1 MEQATFAV
9 LALAGL
15 MMLFFVRHRETG
27 CDGICHTL
35 VLLSNG
41 AKLLSRLLM
50 ALAAAEARFREGLD
64 AAAVAGRVEM
74 GKAWRDSR

>member
-1 MEQATFAV
+1 MITAV
-9 LALAGL
+9 TLLACTGL
-15 MMLFFVRHRETG
+15 MMLFFLRPRETG

-41 AKLLSRLLM
+41 AKLLSRFFM

-64 AAAVAGRVEM
+64 AAAEAGRLEM
-74 GKAWRDSR
+74 GKSWRESR

>member
-1 MEQATFAV
+1 MITTFV
-9 LALAGL
+9 ILALAGL

-27 CDGICHTL
+27 CDGICHAL

-41 AKLLSRLLM
+41 AKLLSRLFM
-50 ALAAAEARFREGLD
+50 SVAAAEARFREGLD

-74 GKAWRDSR
+74 AKAWRESR

>member
-1 MEQATFAV
+1 VEQATFAV

-27 CDGICHTL
+27 CDGICHAL

-74 GKAWRDSR
+74 GKAWRESR